1 MKKLLTLALV
11 LMASSAFGVIVYD
24 YGFEDGGLPIGYYG
38 DGEPPILANLVTT
51 PVHSG
56 GWALR
61 CEDNAAS
68 GTPQAFL
75 VWIKNLTDGDVVT
88 AGFWRFDDTPGTNPS
103 CRIWGH
109 WNDDAVDVN
118 VYDGSASG
126 NGDYGLGEGWDYTDF
141 VYNVVDGHTGLIIE
155 IRTYSVDGDVVW
167 IDDLHIEAPDHAE
180 VILPHCGT
188 ATEEGTWSE
197 IKTLY

>member
-11 LMASSAFGVIVYD
+11 LVASSAFGLEYF

-38 DGEPPILANLVTT
+38 NGEPPILANLVTT
-51 PVHSG
+51 PVHGG

-75 VWIKNLTDGDVVT
+75 VWVKGLTDGDMVT
-88 AGFWRFDDTPGTNPS
+88 AGFWRYDDTPGTSPS

-109 WNDDAVDVN
+109 WNDDPVDVN
-118 VYDGSASG
+118 GYDGSASG
-126 NGDYGLGEGWDYTDF
+126 NGDYGEGLGWDYTDWTWT
-141 VYNVVDGHTGLIIE
+141 VADGHTGLIIE
-155 IRTYSVDGDVVW
+155 IRTYSNDGDVVW
-167 IDDLHIEAPDHAE
+167 IDDLYVDAPEFAE
-180 VILPHCGT
+180 VILPHSGT
-188 ATEEGTWSE
+188 ATQEGTWSD
-197 IKTLY
+197 IKALY